1 MKKSLTF
8 LAALLTI
15 TASVLGFSP
24 VVRAAKLDPCA
35 QAGDNSSSVCSDFR
49 SGSDTT
55 MGNFWSNVIST
66 MLMVIGILA
75 VAVIIYGGLT
85 YVTSAGKSDQVTR
98 AKNIIIYAVVALVV
112 SVSAYA
118 IVKFVLDKL

>member
-8 LAALLTI
+8 LVTLLTI
-15 TASVLGFSP
+15 TASILGFSP
-24 VVRAAKLDPCA
+24 VVRALDPCA
-35 QAGDNSSSVCSDFR
+35 QAGDKSSSVCSDFS

-75 VAVIIYGGLT
+75 VVVIIYGGLT

-112 SVSAYA
+112 AVSAYA
-118 IVKFVLDKL
+118 IVTFVLGKL

>member
-15 TASVLGFSP
+15 TASVLGLSP
-24 VVRAAKLDPCA
+24 VVRAALDPCA
-35 QAGDNSSSVCSDFR
+35 QAGDQSSSVCADFK
-49 SGSDTT
+49 SGNDTT